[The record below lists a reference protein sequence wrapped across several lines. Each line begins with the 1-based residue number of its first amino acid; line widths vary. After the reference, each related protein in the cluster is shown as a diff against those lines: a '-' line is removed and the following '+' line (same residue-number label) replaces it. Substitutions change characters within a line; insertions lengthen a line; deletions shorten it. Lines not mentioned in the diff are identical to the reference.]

1 MLLLLTLVLVII
13 FLHSSNSMMTLT
25 SVEFSS
31 VIILLLMGTSGT
43 KESNSALNYLFRFRM
58 FFGCLLF
65 SDVLIGASINVDAIF
80 LVGSVMGVSVVA
92 FLSKLPAFSLHQW
105 LPRAHVECTAMRSA
119 ILRGVFLKLR
129 SRILNYTL
137 TVRLLPLG
145 LLLRLVSVVVMFST
159 VDFKIFVAFSS
170 ISHMT
175 AIFTRVYLNMP
186 IRVFVYLVV
195 HTLLSAA
202 MFWLYSKEYER
213 VRTRLFTTFRIYS
226 TVWLMFLW
234 LGLPFFPVFITEL
247 RVVSTFFNLSFTAVV
262 LLFSLLLLFCLVL
275 LAFVNG
281 GVITRRS
288 VIVSTH
294 RKYHLFERTL
304 IFFLG
309 WVLI

>member
-1 MLLLLTLVLVII
+1 MGII
-13 FLHSSNSMMTLT
+13 FMHSTNSLTTLT
-25 SVEFSS
+25 MVEMSPLL
-31 VIILLLMGTSGT
+31 ILLLMGTSGT
-43 KESNSALNYLFRFRM
+43 KESNSALNYLFGFGM

-65 SDVLIGASINVDAIF
+65 ADVL
-80 LVGSVMGVSVVA
+80 MGVSINLDATFFAGSLMGLSLVA
-92 FLSKLPAFSLHQW
+92 FLSKLPVFRLHQW
-105 LPRAHVECTAMRSA
+105 LPRAHVECTAMGSS
-119 ILRGVFLKLR
+119 ILGGVFLKLGAGV
-129 SRILNYTL
+129 LNYGL
-137 TVRLLPLG
+137 PLSLLPFRLLLG
-145 LLLRLVSVVVMFST
+145 LISTLVMLST

-294 RKYHLFERTL
+294 RKYHLFESTL

-309 WVLI
+309 WILI

>member
-1 MLLLLTLVLVII
+1 MA
-13 FLHSSNSMMTLT
+13 TLT
-25 SVEFSS
+25 SVEFSPI
-31 VIILLLMGTSGT
+31 IILLLMGTSGT

-58 FFGCLLF
+58 VFGCLLF

-80 LVGSVMGVSVVA
+80 LMRSVMRVSVIA

-119 ILRGVFLKLR
+119 ILRRVFLKLR

-137 TVRLLPLG
+137 SVRLLPIG
-145 LLLRLVSVVVMFST
+145 LLLGLISVIVMFST

-186 IRVFVYLVV
+186 MGVYVYLVV

-213 VRTRLFTTFRIYS
+213 VGTRLFTTFRVYS

-234 LGLPFFPVFITEL
+234 LRLPFFPVFITEL
-247 RVVSTFFNLSFTAVV
+247 RVVTTFFNLSLTRVAVLFT
-262 LLFSLLLLFCLVL
+262 LLLLFCVVL

-288 VIVSTH
+288 VLVSTH
-294 RKYHLFERTL
+294 RKYHLFECTL
-304 IFFLG
+304 IFLLG
-309 WVLI
+309 WCLI

>member
-1 MLLLLTLVLVII
+1 MA
-13 FLHSSNSMMTLT
+13 TLT
-25 SVEFSS
+25 SVEFSPI
-31 VIILLLMGTSGT
+31 IILLLMGTSGT

-80 LVGSVMGVSVVA
+80 LMRSVMRVSVIA

-119 ILRGVFLKLR
+119 ILRRVFLKLR

-137 TVRLLPLG
+137 SVRLLPIG
-145 LLLRLVSVVVMFST
+145 LLLGLISVMVMFST

-186 IRVFVYLVV
+186 IGVYVYLVV

-213 VRTRLFTTFRIYS
+213 VGTRLFTTFRVYS

-234 LGLPFFPVFITEL
+234 LRLPFFPVFITEL
-247 RVVSTFFNLSFTAVV
+247 RVVTTFFNLSLTRVAVLFT
-262 LLFSLLLLFCLVL
+262 LLLLFCVVL

-288 VIVSTH
+288 VLVSTQ
-294 RKYHLFERTL
+294 RKYHLFECTL
-304 IFFLG
+304 IFLLG
-309 WVLI
+309 WCLI

>member
-1 MLLLLTLVLVII
+1 MA
-13 FLHSSNSMMTLT
+13 TLT
-25 SVEFSS
+25 SVEFSPI
-31 VIILLLMGTSGT
+31 IILLLMGTSGT

-80 LVGSVMGVSVVA
+80 LMGSVMRVSVIA

-119 ILRGVFLKLR
+119 ILRRVFLKLR

-137 TVRLLPLG
+137 SVRLLPIG
-145 LLLRLVSVVVMFST
+145 LLLGLISVIVMFST

-186 IRVFVYLVV
+186 IGVYVYLVV

-213 VRTRLFTTFRIYS
+213 VGTRLFTTFRVYS

-234 LGLPFFPVFITEL
+234 LRLPFFPVFITEL
-247 RVVSTFFNLSFTAVV
+247 RVVTTFFNLSLTRVAVLFT
-262 LLFSLLLLFCLVL
+262 LLLLFCVVL

-288 VIVSTH
+288 VLVSTH
-294 RKYHLFERTL
+294 RKYHLFECTL
-304 IFFLG
+304 IFLLG
-309 WVLI
+309 WCLI

>member
-1 MLLLLTLVLVII
+1 MA
-13 FLHSSNSMMTLT
+13 TLT
-25 SVEFSS
+25 SVEFSPI
-31 VIILLLMGTSGT
+31 IILLLMGTSGT

-80 LVGSVMGVSVVA
+80 LMRSVMRVSVIA

-105 LPRAHVECTAMRSA
+105 LPRAHVECTAMGSA
-119 ILRGVFLKLR
+119 ILRRVFLKLR

-137 TVRLLPLG
+137 SVRLLPIG
-145 LLLRLVSVVVMFST
+145 LLLGLISVIVMFST

-186 IRVFVYLVV
+186 IGVYVYLVV

-213 VRTRLFTTFRIYS
+213 VGTRLFTTFRVYS

-234 LGLPFFPVFITEL
+234 LRLPFFPVFITEL
-247 RVVSTFFNLSFTAVV
+247 RVVTTFFNLSLTRVAVLFT
-262 LLFSLLLLFCLVL
+262 LLLLFCVVL

-288 VIVSTH
+288 VLVSTH
-294 RKYHLFERTL
+294 RKYHLFECTL
-304 IFFLG
+304 IFLLG
-309 WVLI
+309 WCLI

>member
-1 MLLLLTLVLVII
+1 MA
-13 FLHSSNSMMTLT
+13 TLT
-25 SVEFSS
+25 SVEFSPI
-31 VIILLLMGTSGT
+31 IILLLMGTSGT

-80 LVGSVMGVSVVA
+80 LMRSVMRVSVIA

-119 ILRGVFLKLR
+119 ILRRVFLKLR
-129 SRILNYTL
+129 SGILNYTL
-137 TVRLLPLG
+137 SVRLLPIG
-145 LLLRLVSVVVMFST
+145 LLLGLISVIVMFST

-186 IRVFVYLVV
+186 IGVYVYLVV

-213 VRTRLFTTFRIYS
+213 VGTRLFTTFRVYS

-234 LGLPFFPVFITEL
+234 LRLPFFPVFITEL
-247 RVVSTFFNLSFTAVV
+247 RVVTTFFNLSLTRVAVLFT
-262 LLFSLLLLFCLVL
+262 LLLLFCVVL

-288 VIVSTH
+288 VLVSTH
-294 RKYHLFERTL
+294 RKYHLFECTL
-304 IFFLG
+304 IFLLG
-309 WVLI
+309 WCLI

>member
-1 MLLLLTLVLVII
+1 MA
-13 FLHSSNSMMTLT
+13 TLT
-25 SVEFSS
+25 SVEFSPI
-31 VIILLLMGTSGT
+31 IILLLMGTSGT

-80 LVGSVMGVSVVA
+80 LMRSVMRVSVIA

-119 ILRGVFLKLR
+119 ILRRVFLKLR
-129 SRILNYTL
+129 SGILNYTL
-137 TVRLLPLG
+137 SVRLLPIG
-145 LLLRLVSVVVMFST
+145 LLLRLISVIVMFST

-186 IRVFVYLVV
+186 IGVYVYLVV

-213 VRTRLFTTFRIYS
+213 VGTRLFTTFRVYS

-234 LGLPFFPVFITEL
+234 LRLPFFPVFITEL
-247 RVVSTFFNLSFTAVV
+247 RVVTTFFNLSLTRVAVLFT
-262 LLFSLLLLFCLVL
+262 LLLLFCVVL

-288 VIVSTH
+288 VLVSTH
-294 RKYHLFERTL
+294 RKYHLFECTL
-304 IFFLG
+304 IFLLG
-309 WVLI
+309 WCLV

>member
-1 MLLLLTLVLVII
+1 MA
-13 FLHSSNSMMTLT
+13 TLT
-25 SVEFSS
+25 SVEFSPI
-31 VIILLLMGTSGT
+31 IILLLMGTSGT

-80 LVGSVMGVSVVA
+80 LMRSVMRVSVIA

-119 ILRGVFLKLR
+119 ILRRVFLKLR
-129 SRILNYTL
+129 SGILNYTL
-137 TVRLLPLG
+137 SVRLLPIG
-145 LLLRLVSVVVMFST
+145 LLLRLISVIVMFST

-186 IRVFVYLVV
+186 IGVYVYLVV

-213 VRTRLFTTFRIYS
+213 VGTRLFTTFRVYS

-234 LGLPFFPVFITEL
+234 LRLPFFPVFITEL
-247 RVVSTFFNLSFTAVV
+247 RVVTTFFNLSLTRVAVLFT
-262 LLFSLLLLFCLVL
+262 LLLLFCVVL

-288 VIVSTH
+288 VLVSTH
-294 RKYHLFERTL
+294 RKYHLFECTL
-304 IFFLG
+304 IFLLG
-309 WVLI
+309 WCLI

>member
-1 MLLLLTLVLVII
+1 MA
-13 FLHSSNSMMTLT
+13 TLT
-25 SVEFSS
+25 SVEFSPI
-31 VIILLLMGTSGT
+31 IILLLMGTSGT

-80 LVGSVMGVSVVA
+80 LMRSVMRVSVIA

-119 ILRGVFLKLR
+119 ILRRVFLKLR

-137 TVRLLPLG
+137 SVRLLPIG
-145 LLLRLVSVVVMFST
+145 LLLGLISVIVMFST

-186 IRVFVYLVV
+186 IGVYVYLVV

-213 VRTRLFTTFRIYS
+213 VGTRLFTTFRVYS

-234 LGLPFFPVFITEL
+234 LRLPFFPVFITEL
-247 RVVSTFFNLSFTAVV
+247 RVVTTFFNLSLTRVAVLFT
-262 LLFSLLLLFCLVL
+262 LLLLFCVVL

-288 VIVSTH
+288 VLVSTH
-294 RKYHLFERTL
+294 RKYHLFECTL
-304 IFFLG
+304 IFLLG
-309 WVLI
+309 WCLI

>member
-1 MLLLLTLVLVII
+1 MV
-13 FLHSSNSMMTLT
+13 TLT
-25 SVEFSS
+25 SVEFSPI
-31 VIILLLMGTSGT
+31 IILLLMGTSGT

-80 LVGSVMGVSVVA
+80 LMRSVMRVSVIA

-119 ILRGVFLKLR
+119 ILRRVFLKLR

-137 TVRLLPLG
+137 SVRLLPIG
-145 LLLRLVSVVVMFST
+145 LLLGLISVIVMFST

-186 IRVFVYLVV
+186 IGVYVYLVV

-213 VRTRLFTTFRIYS
+213 VGTRLFTTFRVYS

-234 LGLPFFPVFITEL
+234 LRLPFFPVFITEL
-247 RVVSTFFNLSFTAVV
+247 RVVTTFFNLSLTRVVV
-262 LLFSLLLLFCLVL
+262 LFTLLLLFCVVL

-288 VIVSTH
+288 VLVSTH
-294 RKYHLFERTL
+294 RKYHLFECTL
-304 IFFLG
+304 IFLLG
-309 WVLI
+309 WCLI

>member
-1 MLLLLTLVLVII
+1 MA
-13 FLHSSNSMMTLT
+13 TLT
-25 SVEFSS
+25 SVEFSPI
-31 VIILLLMGTSGT
+31 IILLLMGTSGT

-65 SDVLIGASINVDAIF
+65 SDVLIGVSINVDAIF
-80 LVGSVMGVSVVA
+80 LMRSVMRVSVIA

-105 LPRAHVECTAMRSA
+105 LPRAHVECTAMGSA
-119 ILRGVFLKLR
+119 ILRRVFLKLR
-129 SRILNYTL
+129 SGILNYTL
-137 TVRLLPLG
+137 SVRLLPIG
-145 LLLRLVSVVVMFST
+145 LLLGLISVIVMFST

-186 IRVFVYLVV
+186 IGVYVYLVV

-213 VRTRLFTTFRIYS
+213 VGTRLFTTFRVYS

-234 LGLPFFPVFITEL
+234 LRLPFFPVFITEL
-247 RVVSTFFNLSFTAVV
+247 RVVTTFFNLSLTRVAVLFT
-262 LLFSLLLLFCLVL
+262 LLLLFCVVL

-288 VIVSTH
+288 VLVSTH
-294 RKYHLFERTL
+294 RKYHLFECTL
-304 IFFLG
+304 IFLLG
-309 WVLI
+309 WCLI